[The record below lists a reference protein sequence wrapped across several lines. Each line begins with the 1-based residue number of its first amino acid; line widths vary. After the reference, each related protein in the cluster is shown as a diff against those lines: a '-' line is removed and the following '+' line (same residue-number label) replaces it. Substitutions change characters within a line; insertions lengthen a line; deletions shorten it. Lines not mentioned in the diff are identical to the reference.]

1 MPSIEQEFRVSESS
15 FLCKCNFV
23 SCPSMD
29 AWYGFNGWV
38 VCLGFPKSK
47 HLLEIDEFS
56 WLTAGRNSRVFKFPG
71 FNRWKD
77 EVIDA
82 LVNNINSQAS
92 TVRKIEEAINL
103 LQAMYQDGVEP
114 NIITYNS
121 LLNGLC
127 KDGKIEEAIK
137 LFELMYQGS
146 CIFIEQMVSLFAK
159 SLSKGLHEYLL
170 NKFLNFSGDQSCQVS
185 TPSFIVGGWN
195 CSLLIPPISCYGVRI
210 SMPLRYWLPT
220 EQDGSQVEE
229 LSRFLWWKTSC
240 QRWFS

>member
-146 CIFIEQMVSLFAK
+146 MEPDVIIYNALLNGLCR
-159 SLSKGLHEYLL
+159 KGLVDEGRKRAGFY
-170 NKFLNFSGDQSCQVS
+170 NKMIC
-185 TPSFIVGGWN
+185 W
-195 CSLLIPPISCYGVRI
+195 
-210 SMPLRYWLPT
+210 
-220 EQDGSQVEE
+220 
-229 LSRFLWWKTSC
+229 
-240 QRWFS
+240 

>member
-56 WLTAGRNSRVFKFPG
+56 WLTTGRSSRVFKFPG

-92 TVRKIEEAINL
+92 T
-103 LQAMYQDGVEP
+103 
-114 NIITYNS
+114 
-121 LLNGLC
+121 
-127 KDGKIEEAIK
+127 DGKIEEAIK

-146 CIFIEQMVSLFAK
+146 MEPDVIIYNALLNGLCR
-159 SLSKGLHEYLL
+159 KGLVDEGRKRAGFY
-170 NKFLNFSGDQSCQVS
+170 NKMIC
-185 TPSFIVGGWN
+185 W
-195 CSLLIPPISCYGVRI
+195 
-210 SMPLRYWLPT
+210 
-220 EQDGSQVEE
+220 
-229 LSRFLWWKTSC
+229 
-240 QRWFS
+240 